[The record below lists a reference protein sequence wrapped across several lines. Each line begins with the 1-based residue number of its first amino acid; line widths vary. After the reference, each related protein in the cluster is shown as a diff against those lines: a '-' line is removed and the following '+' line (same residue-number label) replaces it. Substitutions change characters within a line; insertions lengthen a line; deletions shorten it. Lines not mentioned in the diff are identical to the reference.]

1 MIKIY
6 PFKPLMPA
14 AANASKIACEPYD
27 VINTQEAKQAAEG
40 NDISFLHV
48 IRPEI
53 GFSAD
58 TDPYSEPIY
67 QKAAENLNSLQQAGH
82 LSPADEP
89 SIYIYRQI
97 YQGRAQHGVV
107 CCYDVQHYRSGEIK
121 KHEKTRPV
129 KEDDRTRHLTTC
141 SAHAEPVFLTFK
153 DDPTINQLI
162 ESDIVGGHM
171 IDFEAEDGVQHT
183 IWKAADA
190 QAYVDAFAKL
200 NAVYIADGH
209 HRTAAGERAATQR
222 QSENNGH
229 TGDEEYNR
237 VLSVMFPDSQLRILS
252 YNLSLI
258 HI

>member
-1 MIKIY
+1 
-6 PFKPLMPA
+6 MPA

-97 YQGRAQHGVV
+97 YQGRL
-107 CCYDVQHYRSGEIK
+107 S
-121 KHEKTRPV
+121 
-129 KEDDRTRHLTTC
+129 
-141 SAHAEPVFLTFK
+141 
-153 DDPTINQLI
+153 
-162 ESDIVGGHM
+162 
-171 IDFEAEDGVQHT
+171 
-183 IWKAADA
+183 
-190 QAYVDAFAKL
+190 
-200 NAVYIADGH
+200 
-209 HRTAAGERAATQR
+209 TASFAATMFNITAVVK
-222 QSENNGH
+222 SKNMKK
-229 TGDEEYNR
+229 R
-237 VLSVMFPDSQLRILS
+237 VLSKKTIELGI
-252 YNLSLI
+252 
-258 HI
+258 

>member
-1 MIKIY
+1 
-6 PFKPLMPA
+6 MPA

-97 YQGRAQHGVV
+97 YQGRL
-107 CCYDVQHYRSGEIK
+107 S
-121 KHEKTRPV
+121 
-129 KEDDRTRHLTTC
+129 
-141 SAHAEPVFLTFK
+141 
-153 DDPTINQLI
+153 
-162 ESDIVGGHM
+162 
-171 IDFEAEDGVQHT
+171 
-183 IWKAADA
+183 
-190 QAYVDAFAKL
+190 
-200 NAVYIADGH
+200 
-209 HRTAAGERAATQR
+209 TASFAATMF
-222 QSENNGH
+222 SITAVVKSKNMKK
-229 TGDEEYNR
+229 R
-237 VLSVMFPDSQLRILS
+237 VLSKKTIELGI
-252 YNLSLI
+252 
-258 HI
+258 